1 MIDWSASPGKML
13 RFTGKCGESSL
24 PGWSDWHGSANKKEV
39 AETAKG
45 DNNKEILITD
55 FSCTV
60 APHSRFVMK
69 PYHGVVLHFHVC
81 SVSKSRE
88 RIESPAQER
97 RSLQALRCGHLDR
110 RGALDQV
117 SVQPAVGPEPD
128 EQRLLGGC

>member
-1 MIDWSASPGKML
+1 ML

-45 DNNKEILITD
+45 DNNKEILITTFLVPWHHIHVLFETLSRCSIA
-55 FSCTV
+55 FSSLQCFQV
-60 APHSRFVMK
+60 K
-69 PYHGVVLHFHVC
+69 
-81 SVSKSRE
+81 E
-88 RIESPAQER
+88 RIESPAREC